1 MEVTDA
7 QRHRVRRTE
16 GAQGVDSMATRP
28 DPTRQTVNEAA
39 SEAMRATS
47 EASRRT
53 LQGAQD
59 AMRTTH
65 AYLQQSTEANRK
77 LFQAYAQGA
86 EAALKGGF
94 EVQNAVFAAGQSVLD
109 ASTTSSRDVVQQW
122 TETAREAQQAMLDLW
137 QAGVGA
143 GDKMLGSAASG
154 EMAGPDDRG
163 RRR

>member
-7 QRHRVRRTE
+7 QSHHVRRTE
-16 GAQGVDSMATRP
+16 AAQGVDSMATRP

-53 LQGAQD
+53 LEGAQD
-59 AMRTTH
+59 VMRTTR
-65 AYLQQSTEANRK
+65 AYLAEATEANRK
-77 LFQAYAQGA
+77 LFQAYAQGV

-94 EVQNAVFAAGQSVLD
+94 EVQNALFTAGQSVLD
-109 ASTTSSRDVVQQW
+109 ASTTSSRNVVQQW
-122 TETAREAQQAMLDLW
+122 TEIAREAQQATLELW

-143 GDKMLGSAASG
+143 GEKMLSSASSD
-154 EMAGPDDRG
+154 E
-163 RRR
+163 